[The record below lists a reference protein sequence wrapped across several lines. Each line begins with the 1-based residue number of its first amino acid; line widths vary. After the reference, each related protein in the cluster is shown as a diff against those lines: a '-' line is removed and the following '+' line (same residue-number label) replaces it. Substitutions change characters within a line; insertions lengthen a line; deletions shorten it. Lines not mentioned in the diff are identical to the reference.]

1 MFLDSASG
9 DRQTLAMLPPGV
21 VPGHSL
27 TVSPDEQT
35 IVYTYTAASGTDL
48 MLVENFR

>member
-1 MFLDSASG
+1 MRPLRTSSA
-9 DRQTLAMLPPGV
+9 
-21 VPGHSL
+21 GHTL

-48 MLVENFR
+48 MLVEGFR